1 MYRKLILYAL
11 LLITVCINTVSLSSV
26 SSEEERRIEV
36 EIRGEVENEGI
47 YDLKLGDRFEDLIA
61 LAGLKE
67 DADISKESLGRT
79 LYDHEL
85 IVIPAKKEVR
95 LISINSA
102 DLEELCLLP
111 GIGPSIA
118 ERIILYRKDN
128 TGFKTLQDIMNVKG
142 IGKATYE
149 KIKELITL

>member
-1 MYRKLILYAL
+1 M
-11 LLITVCINTVSLSSV
+11 
-26 SSEEERRIEV
+26 EV
-36 EIRGEVENEGI
+36 EIRGEVEKEGV
-47 YDLKLGDRFEDLIA
+47 YDLTLGDRFEDLIA
-61 LAGLKE
+61 LSGLKE

-85 IVIPAKKEVR
+85 IVVPVKNEIR

-102 DLEELCLLP
+102 DLDELCMLP

-118 ERIILYRKDN
+118 ERIILYRNDN
-128 TGFKTLQDIMNVKG
+128 AGFKALQDIMNVKG